1 MKHANWFI
9 LTLLIALIAVPA
21 FAQDDDG
28 GGALGGGGFDND
40 SPGDEGGG
48 FSTGPSVP
56 AVDPLV
62 DLRNWL
68 AKASAPPIEKKQ
80 EKSLKS
86 IYDKQVKLM
95 ADSFQKQFGIPLQTA
110 LAAQAPGRG
119 RRGGAARPTN
129 AAHSAEILR
138 LSTLVMDKVIA
149 GLRIDQQAALRKYQS
164 EELRV
169 KEVRLLKERLTA
181 AGIILSEEQHSQVDE
196 VYARKSR
203 LRTLAIIEAKGA
215 PYDRTIAILERQ
227 TTQRVVQLL
236 DQSQKAVL
244 SAGVSKP
251 KAP

>member
-1 MKHANWFI
+1 MKHANWFVLI
-9 LTLLIALIAVPA
+9 LLIALTTVPA
-21 FAQDDDG
+21 LAQDDDG
-28 GGALGGGGFDND
+28 GGAGGGGLDGD
-40 SPGDEGGG
+40 SFNDEGGG
-48 FSTGPSVP
+48 FSMGSSAP
-56 AVDPLV
+56 AVDPMV
-62 DLRNWL
+62 DLRSWL

-95 ADSFQKQFGIPLQTA
+95 ADSFEKKFGVSLQSA
-110 LAAQAPGRG
+110 LAAQAPARG
-119 RRGGAARPTN
+119 RRGGTARQANP
-129 AAHSAEILR
+129 AHSAEILR

-149 GLRIDQQAALRKYQS
+149 GLRMDQQSALRKYQS

-169 KEVRLLKERLTA
+169 KEVRLLKERMAA
-181 AGIILSEEQHSQVDE
+181 AGIILTEEQKSQVDE

-215 PYDRTIAILERQ
+215 PYDRNIAILERQ

>member
-1 MKHANWFI
+1 MKQAKWFV
-9 LTLLIALIAVPA
+9 LTLMIALIAVPA

-28 GGALGGGGFDND
+28 GGAPGGDFIGD
-40 SPGDEGGG
+40 SSGDDGGG
-48 FSTGPSVP
+48 FSMGQSAP

-68 AKASAPPIEKKQ
+68 AKAAAPPIEKKQ

-95 ADSFQKQFGIPLQTA
+95 ADSFEKQFGIPLQTA
-110 LAAQAPGRG
+110 LAAQAPARG
-119 RRGGAARPTN
+119 RRGAAARPPN
-129 AAHSAEILR
+129 AAHSKEILR

-149 GLRIDQQAALRKYQS
+149 GLRMDQQAALRKYQS

-169 KEVRLLKERLTA
+169 KEVRLLKERMAA
-181 AGIILSEEQHSQVDE
+181 AGIVLSEDQHTQVDE